1 VEGHHLS
8 LNFTIVQG
16 RLFAT
21 APRFLG
27 ANPAKVAAGE
37 LRGVRTLAGEEDLA
51 RKLLTALDP
60 EQRQI
65 ISTRYGAIST
75 VISAETC

>member
-1 VEGHHLS
+1 
-8 LNFTIVQG
+8 
-16 RLFAT
+16 
-21 APRFLG
+21 
-27 ANPAKVAAGE
+27 
-37 LRGVRTLAGEEDLA
+37 VRTLAGEEDLA
-51 RKLLTALDP
+51 RKFLSALDP